1 MADSKLDPN
10 KSYGWT
16 GKILRVNL
24 TDKTVSVSPTDPYK
38 GYIGGMGLAN
48 KIMYDEVAPG
58 TDPLAPENKVVFAV
72 GPLTAT
78 GVPLAG
84 RTTIASLSTYT
95 KDHQVVDAHCGGM
108 IGAAIKKAGWDAIV
122 IEGASDEPVYLKID
136 DDNVEIKPAD
146 QVWGLGTR
154 ATTEALSR
162 KEGTDFC
169 VATIGPAGENLL
181 PYACIINSRNHSA
194 GAGAAA
200 VMGSK
205 KLKALVVRGT
215 QPIYVA
221 NPQEVADLSDYM
233 LREIVGSNNNHV
245 VPSTQQEWAEY
256 FDKGSRW
263 TAQKGLT
270 WALAEGGPIDTGEPK
285 PGEINTVGYRCMKAF
300 KDEGP
305 EAEKYTIKMDG
316 CHSCPIHCYS
326 DLRVPASAAN
336 GGYEI
341 TGNTC
346 VPNFPFTNYMIKI
359 LGDNT
364 SVEAGSED
372 ALIWD
377 QVFGSTMDDLGLWC
391 NYGQIYRDIAHCYAT
406 GLLQKVLPPEEYA
419 EINWEGFKN
428 NDPSMVPPLL
438 AKIAAND
445 SEIAYI
451 GHGPIVWTERWNDPD
466 WWNTPAST
474 LINVRGWPVHH
485 AHECFGQVG
494 LLYNMVF
501 NRDDMIHSAVNFQGC
516 GLPFELKQQ
525 IAAEVWGDASA
536 IDPDKNYT
544 PMNEYKANFA
554 WWSIVTDVL
563 HDSLTLCNWVWP
575 MTMSP
580 TKARDYR
587 GDLDLEAK
595 FMKAVTGEDVTTE
608 DLYKMGAKIT
618 TLQRAN
624 TARGMVGANGQMGT
638 NDFRNVHDVVTEWP
652 FTMDPDIEVFTEG
665 TNKMDKEDFQTAL
678 TMMYE
683 CFGWDPELGC
693 PTAECLDYYDMPDV
707 IHGGR
712 PRSPPPS
719 GITSPDSRPL
729 LTRAPKELPLRERSP
744 RKPVAGAP
752 FLHAP
757 VARGVFLPSEKSAY
771 DIFASRA
778 AGRLRPNSKPDALN
792 RYFLLFW
799 KVSRL
804 KHRSP
809 THKNVQLI

>member
-38 GYIGGMGLAN
+38 EYLGGMGIAN
-48 KIMYDEVAPG
+48 KIMYDEVPAG
-58 TDPLAPENKVVFAV
+58 TDPLSPENKIVFAV

-95 KDHQVVDAHCGGM
+95 TDHQVVDAHTGGM

-136 DDNVEIKPAD
+136 DDDIEIKPAD
-146 QVWGLGTR
+146 QVWGQGTR

-205 KLKALVVRGT
+205 KLKALVVRGS

-221 NPQEVADLSDYM
+221 DPQEVADLSDYM
-233 LREIVGSNNNHV
+233 LSEIVGSNNNHV

-707 IHGGR
+707 KEDLAALG
-712 PRSPPPS
+712 
-719 GITSPDSRPL
+719 L
-729 LTRAPKELPLRERSP
+729 L
-744 RKPVAGAP
+744 
-752 FLHAP
+752 
-757 VARGVFLPSEKSAY
+757 
-771 DIFASRA
+771 
-778 AGRLRPNSKPDALN
+778 PDA
-792 RYFLLFW
+792 
-799 KVSRL
+799 
-804 KHRSP
+804 
-809 THKNVQLI
+809 

>member
-194 GAGAAA
+194 GADTAA
-200 VMGSK
+200 VLGSK
-205 KLKALVVRGT
+205 KCKALVVRGT

-707 IHGGR
+707 KEDLAALG
-712 PRSPPPS
+712 
-719 GITSPDSRPL
+719 L
-729 LTRAPKELPLRERSP
+729 L
-744 RKPVAGAP
+744 
-752 FLHAP
+752 
-757 VARGVFLPSEKSAY
+757 
-771 DIFASRA
+771 
-778 AGRLRPNSKPDALN
+778 PDA
-792 RYFLLFW
+792 
-799 KVSRL
+799 
-804 KHRSP
+804 
-809 THKNVQLI
+809 

>member
-1 MADSKLDPN
+1 MADSKLDPT

-136 DDNVEIKPAD
+136 DDDVEIKPAD

-205 KLKALVVRGT
+205 KLKALVVRGS

-221 NPQEVADLSDYM
+221 DPQEVADLSDYM

-707 IHGGR
+707 KEDLAALG
-712 PRSPPPS
+712 
-719 GITSPDSRPL
+719 L
-729 LTRAPKELPLRERSP
+729 L
-744 RKPVAGAP
+744 
-752 FLHAP
+752 
-757 VARGVFLPSEKSAY
+757 
-771 DIFASRA
+771 
-778 AGRLRPNSKPDALN
+778 PDA
-792 RYFLLFW
+792 
-799 KVSRL
+799 
-804 KHRSP
+804 
-809 THKNVQLI
+809 

>member
-38 GYIGGMGLAN
+38 EYLGGMGIAN
-48 KIMYDEVAPG
+48 KIMYDEVPAD
-58 TDPLAPENKVVFAV
+58 TDPLSPENKIVFAV

-95 KDHQVVDAHCGGM
+95 TDHQVVDAHTGGM

-136 DDNVEIKPAD
+136 DDDIEIKPAD
-146 QVWGLGTR
+146 QVWGQGTR

-205 KLKALVVRGT
+205 KLKALVVRGS

-221 NPQEVADLSDYM
+221 DPQEVADLSDYM

-406 GLLQKVLPPEEYA
+406 GLLQTVLPPEEYA

-707 IHGGR
+707 KEDLAALG
-712 PRSPPPS
+712 
-719 GITSPDSRPL
+719 L
-729 LTRAPKELPLRERSP
+729 L
-744 RKPVAGAP
+744 
-752 FLHAP
+752 
-757 VARGVFLPSEKSAY
+757 
-771 DIFASRA
+771 
-778 AGRLRPNSKPDALN
+778 PDA
-792 RYFLLFW
+792 
-799 KVSRL
+799 
-804 KHRSP
+804 
-809 THKNVQLI
+809 

>member
-38 GYIGGMGLAN
+38 EYLGGMGIAN
-48 KIMYDEVAPG
+48 KIMYDEVPAG
-58 TDPLAPENKVVFAV
+58 TDPLSPENKIVFAV

-78 GVPLAG
+78 GVPLAS

-95 KDHQVVDAHCGGM
+95 TDHQVVDAHTGGM

-136 DDNVEIKPAD
+136 DDDIEIKPAD
-146 QVWGLGTR
+146 QVWGQGTR

-205 KLKALVVRGT
+205 KLKALVVRGS

-221 NPQEVADLSDYM
+221 DPQEVADLSDYM

-707 IHGGR
+707 KEDLAALG
-712 PRSPPPS
+712 
-719 GITSPDSRPL
+719 L
-729 LTRAPKELPLRERSP
+729 L
-744 RKPVAGAP
+744 
-752 FLHAP
+752 
-757 VARGVFLPSEKSAY
+757 
-771 DIFASRA
+771 
-778 AGRLRPNSKPDALN
+778 PDA
-792 RYFLLFW
+792 
-799 KVSRL
+799 
-804 KHRSP
+804 
-809 THKNVQLI
+809 

>member
-38 GYIGGMGLAN
+38 EYLGGMGIAN
-48 KIMYDEVAPG
+48 KIMYDEVPAG
-58 TDPLAPENKVVFAV
+58 TDPLSPENKIVFAV

-95 KDHQVVDAHCGGM
+95 TDHQVVDAHTGGM
-108 IGAAIKKAGWDAIV
+108 IGAAIKKAGRDAIV

-136 DDNVEIKPAD
+136 DDDVEIKPAD
-146 QVWGLGTR
+146 QVWGQGTR

-205 KLKALVVRGT
+205 KLKALVVRGS

-221 NPQEVADLSDYM
+221 DPQEVADLSDYM

-554 WWSIVTDVL
+554 WWFIVTDVL

-624 TARGMVGANGQMGT
+624 TARGMVGTNGQMGT
-638 NDFRNVHDVVTEWP
+638 DDFRNVHDVVTEWP

-707 IHGGR
+707 KEDLAALG
-712 PRSPPPS
+712 
-719 GITSPDSRPL
+719 L
-729 LTRAPKELPLRERSP
+729 L
-744 RKPVAGAP
+744 
-752 FLHAP
+752 
-757 VARGVFLPSEKSAY
+757 
-771 DIFASRA
+771 
-778 AGRLRPNSKPDALN
+778 PDA
-792 RYFLLFW
+792 
-799 KVSRL
+799 
-804 KHRSP
+804 
-809 THKNVQLI
+809 

>member
-38 GYIGGMGLAN
+38 EYLGGMGIAN
-48 KIMYDEVAPG
+48 KIMYDEVPAG
-58 TDPLAPENKVVFAV
+58 TDPLSPENKIVFAV

-95 KDHQVVDAHCGGM
+95 TDHQVVDAHTGGM

-136 DDNVEIKPAD
+136 DDDVEIKPAD
-146 QVWGLGTR
+146 QVWGQGTR

-205 KLKALVVRGT
+205 KLKALVVRGS

-221 NPQEVADLSDYM
+221 DPQEVADLSDYM

-285 PGEINTVGYRCMKAF
+285 PGEINTVGYRCMQAF
-300 KDEGP
+300 KAEGP
-305 EAEKYTIKMDG
+305 AAAKYTIKMDG

-707 IHGGR
+707 KEDLAALG
-712 PRSPPPS
+712 
-719 GITSPDSRPL
+719 L
-729 LTRAPKELPLRERSP
+729 L
-744 RKPVAGAP
+744 
-752 FLHAP
+752 
-757 VARGVFLPSEKSAY
+757 
-771 DIFASRA
+771 
-778 AGRLRPNSKPDALN
+778 PDA
-792 RYFLLFW
+792 
-799 KVSRL
+799 
-804 KHRSP
+804 
-809 THKNVQLI
+809 

>member
-38 GYIGGMGLAN
+38 EYLGGMGIAN
-48 KIMYDEVAPG
+48 KIMYDEVPAG
-58 TDPLAPENKVVFAV
+58 TDPLSPENKIVFAV

-95 KDHQVVDAHCGGM
+95 TDHQVVDAHTGGM

-205 KLKALVVRGT
+205 KLKALVVRGS

-221 NPQEVADLSDYM
+221 DPQEVADLSDYM

-707 IHGGR
+707 KEDLAALG
-712 PRSPPPS
+712 
-719 GITSPDSRPL
+719 L
-729 LTRAPKELPLRERSP
+729 L
-744 RKPVAGAP
+744 
-752 FLHAP
+752 
-757 VARGVFLPSEKSAY
+757 
-771 DIFASRA
+771 
-778 AGRLRPNSKPDALN
+778 PDA
-792 RYFLLFW
+792 
-799 KVSRL
+799 
-804 KHRSP
+804 
-809 THKNVQLI
+809 

>member
-38 GYIGGMGLAN
+38 EYLGGMGIAN
-48 KIMYDEVAPG
+48 KIMYDEVPAG
-58 TDPLAPENKVVFAV
+58 TDPLSPENKIVFAV

-95 KDHQVVDAHCGGM
+95 TDHQVVDAHTGGM

-136 DDNVEIKPAD
+136 DDDVEIKPAD
-146 QVWGLGTR
+146 QVWGQGTR

-205 KLKALVVRGT
+205 KLKALVVRGS

-221 NPQEVADLSDYM
+221 DPQEVADLSDYM

-377 QVFGSTMDDLGLWC
+377 QVFGSTMDDLGMWC

-554 WWSIVTDVL
+554 WWFIVTDVL

-624 TARGMVGANGQMGT
+624 TARGMVGTNGQMGT
-638 NDFRNVHDVVTEWP
+638 DDFRNVHDVVTEWP

-707 IHGGR
+707 KEDLAALG
-712 PRSPPPS
+712 
-719 GITSPDSRPL
+719 L
-729 LTRAPKELPLRERSP
+729 L
-744 RKPVAGAP
+744 
-752 FLHAP
+752 
-757 VARGVFLPSEKSAY
+757 
-771 DIFASRA
+771 
-778 AGRLRPNSKPDALN
+778 PDA
-792 RYFLLFW
+792 
-799 KVSRL
+799 
-804 KHRSP
+804 
-809 THKNVQLI
+809 

>member
-136 DDNVEIKPAD
+136 DDDVEIKPAD

-194 GAGAAA
+194 GAGTAA
-200 VMGSK
+200 VLGSK
-205 KLKALVVRGT
+205 KCKALVVRGT

-445 SEIAYI
+445 LEIAYI

-707 IHGGR
+707 KEDLAALG
-712 PRSPPPS
+712 
-719 GITSPDSRPL
+719 L
-729 LTRAPKELPLRERSP
+729 L
-744 RKPVAGAP
+744 
-752 FLHAP
+752 
-757 VARGVFLPSEKSAY
+757 
-771 DIFASRA
+771 
-778 AGRLRPNSKPDALN
+778 PDA
-792 RYFLLFW
+792 
-799 KVSRL
+799 
-804 KHRSP
+804 
-809 THKNVQLI
+809 

>member
-38 GYIGGMGLAN
+38 EYLGGMGIAN
-48 KIMYDEVAPG
+48 KIMYDEVPAG
-58 TDPLAPENKVVFAV
+58 TDPLSPENKIVFAV

-95 KDHQVVDAHCGGM
+95 TDHQVVDAHTGGM

-136 DDNVEIKPAD
+136 DDDIEIKPAD
-146 QVWGLGTR
+146 QAWGQGTR

-205 KLKALVVRGT
+205 KLKALVVRGS

-221 NPQEVADLSDYM
+221 DPQEVADLSDYM

-707 IHGGR
+707 KEDLAALG
-712 PRSPPPS
+712 
-719 GITSPDSRPL
+719 L
-729 LTRAPKELPLRERSP
+729 L
-744 RKPVAGAP
+744 
-752 FLHAP
+752 
-757 VARGVFLPSEKSAY
+757 
-771 DIFASRA
+771 
-778 AGRLRPNSKPDALN
+778 PDA
-792 RYFLLFW
+792 
-799 KVSRL
+799 
-804 KHRSP
+804 
-809 THKNVQLI
+809 

>member
-95 KDHQVVDAHCGGM
+95 TDHQVVDAHTGGM

-136 DDNVEIKPAD
+136 DDDIEIKPAD
-146 QVWGLGTR
+146 QVWGQGTR

-194 GAGAAA
+194 GAGTAA
-200 VMGSK
+200 VLGSK
-205 KLKALVVRGT
+205 KCKALVVRGT

-707 IHGGR
+707 KEDLAALG
-712 PRSPPPS
+712 
-719 GITSPDSRPL
+719 L
-729 LTRAPKELPLRERSP
+729 L
-744 RKPVAGAP
+744 
-752 FLHAP
+752 
-757 VARGVFLPSEKSAY
+757 
-771 DIFASRA
+771 
-778 AGRLRPNSKPDALN
+778 PDA
-792 RYFLLFW
+792 
-799 KVSRL
+799 
-804 KHRSP
+804 
-809 THKNVQLI
+809 

>member
-181 PYACIINSRNHSA
+181 PYVCIINSRNHSA
-194 GAGAAA
+194 GAGTAA
-200 VMGSK
+200 VLGSK
-205 KLKALVVRGT
+205 KCKALVVRGT

-707 IHGGR
+707 KEDLAALG
-712 PRSPPPS
+712 
-719 GITSPDSRPL
+719 L
-729 LTRAPKELPLRERSP
+729 L
-744 RKPVAGAP
+744 
-752 FLHAP
+752 
-757 VARGVFLPSEKSAY
+757 
-771 DIFASRA
+771 
-778 AGRLRPNSKPDALN
+778 PDA
-792 RYFLLFW
+792 
-799 KVSRL
+799 
-804 KHRSP
+804 
-809 THKNVQLI
+809 

>member
-38 GYIGGMGLAN
+38 EYLGGMGIAN
-48 KIMYDEVAPG
+48 KIMYDEVPAG
-58 TDPLAPENKVVFAV
+58 TDPLSPENKIVFAV

-95 KDHQVVDAHCGGM
+95 TDHQVVDAHTGGM

-194 GAGAAA
+194 GAGTAA
-200 VMGSK
+200 VLGSK
-205 KLKALVVRGT
+205 KCKALVVRGT

-707 IHGGR
+707 KEDLAALG
-712 PRSPPPS
+712 
-719 GITSPDSRPL
+719 L
-729 LTRAPKELPLRERSP
+729 L
-744 RKPVAGAP
+744 
-752 FLHAP
+752 
-757 VARGVFLPSEKSAY
+757 
-771 DIFASRA
+771 
-778 AGRLRPNSKPDALN
+778 PDA
-792 RYFLLFW
+792 
-799 KVSRL
+799 
-804 KHRSP
+804 
-809 THKNVQLI
+809 

>member
-38 GYIGGMGLAN
+38 EYLGGMGIAN
-48 KIMYDEVAPG
+48 KIMYDEVPAG
-58 TDPLAPENKVVFAV
+58 TDPLSPENKIVFAV

-95 KDHQVVDAHCGGM
+95 TDHQVVDAHTGGM

-136 DDNVEIKPAD
+136 DDDVEIKPAD
-146 QVWGLGTR
+146 QVWGQGTR

-205 KLKALVVRGT
+205 KLKALVVRGS

-221 NPQEVADLSDYM
+221 DPQEVADLSDYM

-624 TARGMVGANGQMGT
+624 TARGMVGTNGQMGT

-707 IHGGR
+707 KEDLAALG
-712 PRSPPPS
+712 
-719 GITSPDSRPL
+719 L
-729 LTRAPKELPLRERSP
+729 L
-744 RKPVAGAP
+744 
-752 FLHAP
+752 
-757 VARGVFLPSEKSAY
+757 
-771 DIFASRA
+771 
-778 AGRLRPNSKPDALN
+778 PDA
-792 RYFLLFW
+792 
-799 KVSRL
+799 
-804 KHRSP
+804 
-809 THKNVQLI
+809 

>member
-38 GYIGGMGLAN
+38 EYLGGMGIAN
-48 KIMYDEVAPG
+48 KIMYDEVPAG
-58 TDPLAPENKVVFAV
+58 TDPLSPENKIVFAV

-95 KDHQVVDAHCGGM
+95 TDHQVVGGM

-136 DDNVEIKPAD
+136 DDDIEIKPAD
-146 QVWGLGTR
+146 QVWGQGTR

-181 PYACIINSRNHSA
+181 PYACILNSRNHSA

-205 KLKALVVRGT
+205 KLKALVVRGS

-221 NPQEVADLSDYM
+221 DPQEVADLSDYM

-445 SEIAYI
+445 SEIACI

-707 IHGGR
+707 KEDLAALG
-712 PRSPPPS
+712 
-719 GITSPDSRPL
+719 L
-729 LTRAPKELPLRERSP
+729 L
-744 RKPVAGAP
+744 
-752 FLHAP
+752 
-757 VARGVFLPSEKSAY
+757 
-771 DIFASRA
+771 
-778 AGRLRPNSKPDALN
+778 PDA
-792 RYFLLFW
+792 
-799 KVSRL
+799 
-804 KHRSP
+804 
-809 THKNVQLI
+809 

>member
-38 GYIGGMGLAN
+38 EYLGGMGIAN
-48 KIMYDEVAPG
+48 KIMYDEVPVG
-58 TDPLAPENKVVFAV
+58 TDPLSPENKIVFAV

-95 KDHQVVDAHCGGM
+95 TDHQVVDAHTGGM

-136 DDNVEIKPAD
+136 DDDVEIKSAD
-146 QVWGLGTR
+146 QVWGQGTR

-205 KLKALVVRGT
+205 KLKALVVRGS

-221 NPQEVADLSDYM
+221 DPQEVADLSDYM

-525 IAAEVWGDASA
+525 IAAEVWDDASA

-624 TARGMVGANGQMGT
+624 TARGMVGTNGQMGT

-707 IHGGR
+707 KEDLAALG
-712 PRSPPPS
+712 
-719 GITSPDSRPL
+719 L
-729 LTRAPKELPLRERSP
+729 L
-744 RKPVAGAP
+744 
-752 FLHAP
+752 
-757 VARGVFLPSEKSAY
+757 
-771 DIFASRA
+771 
-778 AGRLRPNSKPDALN
+778 PDA
-792 RYFLLFW
+792 
-799 KVSRL
+799 
-804 KHRSP
+804 
-809 THKNVQLI
+809 

>member
-38 GYIGGMGLAN
+38 EYLGGMGIAN
-48 KIMYDEVAPG
+48 KIMYDEVPAG
-58 TDPLAPENKVVFAV
+58 TDPLSPENKIVFAV

-84 RTTIASLSTYT
+84 RTAIASLSTYT
-95 KDHQVVDAHCGGM
+95 TDHQVVDAHTGGM

-136 DDNVEIKPAD
+136 DDDVEIKPAD
-146 QVWGLGTR
+146 QVWGQGTR

-205 KLKALVVRGT
+205 KLKALVVRGS

-221 NPQEVADLSDYM
+221 DPQEVADLSDYM

-554 WWSIVTDVL
+554 WWFIVTDVL

-624 TARGMVGANGQMGT
+624 TARGMVGTNGQMGT
-638 NDFRNVHDVVTEWP
+638 DDFRNVHDVVTEWP

-707 IHGGR
+707 KEDLAALG
-712 PRSPPPS
+712 
-719 GITSPDSRPL
+719 L
-729 LTRAPKELPLRERSP
+729 L
-744 RKPVAGAP
+744 
-752 FLHAP
+752 
-757 VARGVFLPSEKSAY
+757 
-771 DIFASRA
+771 
-778 AGRLRPNSKPDALN
+778 PDA
-792 RYFLLFW
+792 
-799 KVSRL
+799 
-804 KHRSP
+804 
-809 THKNVQLI
+809 

>member
-194 GAGAAA
+194 GAGTAA
-200 VMGSK
+200 VLGSK
-205 KLKALVVRGT
+205 KCKALVVRGT

-336 GGYEI
+336 GGYEL

-563 HDSLTLCNWVWP
+563 HDSLTLCTWVWP

-707 IHGGR
+707 KEDLAALG
-712 PRSPPPS
+712 
-719 GITSPDSRPL
+719 L
-729 LTRAPKELPLRERSP
+729 L
-744 RKPVAGAP
+744 
-752 FLHAP
+752 
-757 VARGVFLPSEKSAY
+757 
-771 DIFASRA
+771 
-778 AGRLRPNSKPDALN
+778 PDA
-792 RYFLLFW
+792 
-799 KVSRL
+799 
-804 KHRSP
+804 
-809 THKNVQLI
+809 

>member
-38 GYIGGMGLAN
+38 EYLGGMGIAN
-48 KIMYDEVAPG
+48 KIMYDEVPAG
-58 TDPLAPENKVVFAV
+58 TDPLSPENKIVFAV

-95 KDHQVVDAHCGGM
+95 TDHQVVDAHTGGM

-136 DDNVEIKPAD
+136 DDDVEIKPAD
-146 QVWGLGTR
+146 QVWGQGTR

-205 KLKALVVRGT
+205 KLKALVVRGS

-221 NPQEVADLSDYM
+221 DPQEVADLSDYM

-554 WWSIVTDVL
+554 WWFIVTDVL

-587 GDLDLEAK
+587 GDLNLEAK

-624 TARGMVGANGQMGT
+624 TARGMVGTNGQMGT
-638 NDFRNVHDVVTEWP
+638 DDFRNVHDVVTEWP

-707 IHGGR
+707 KEDLAALG
-712 PRSPPPS
+712 
-719 GITSPDSRPL
+719 L
-729 LTRAPKELPLRERSP
+729 L
-744 RKPVAGAP
+744 
-752 FLHAP
+752 
-757 VARGVFLPSEKSAY
+757 
-771 DIFASRA
+771 
-778 AGRLRPNSKPDALN
+778 PDA
-792 RYFLLFW
+792 
-799 KVSRL
+799 
-804 KHRSP
+804 
-809 THKNVQLI
+809 

>member
-38 GYIGGMGLAN
+38 EYLGGMGIAN
-48 KIMYDEVAPG
+48 KIMYDEVPAG
-58 TDPLAPENKVVFAV
+58 TDPLSPENKIVFAV

-95 KDHQVVDAHCGGM
+95 TDHQVVDAHTGGM

-136 DDNVEIKPAD
+136 DDDVEIKPAD
-146 QVWGLGTR
+146 QVWGQGTR

-205 KLKALVVRGT
+205 KLKALVVRGS

-221 NPQEVADLSDYM
+221 DPQEVADLSDYM

-285 PGEINTVGYRCMKAF
+285 PGKINTVGYRCMKAF

-554 WWSIVTDVL
+554 WWFIVTDVL

-624 TARGMVGANGQMGT
+624 TARGMVGTNGQMGT
-638 NDFRNVHDVVTEWP
+638 DDFRNVHDVVTEWP

-707 IHGGR
+707 KEDLAALG
-712 PRSPPPS
+712 
-719 GITSPDSRPL
+719 L
-729 LTRAPKELPLRERSP
+729 L
-744 RKPVAGAP
+744 
-752 FLHAP
+752 
-757 VARGVFLPSEKSAY
+757 
-771 DIFASRA
+771 
-778 AGRLRPNSKPDALN
+778 PDA
-792 RYFLLFW
+792 
-799 KVSRL
+799 
-804 KHRSP
+804 
-809 THKNVQLI
+809 

>member
-38 GYIGGMGLAN
+38 EYLGGMGIAN
-48 KIMYDEVAPG
+48 KIMYDEVPAG
-58 TDPLAPENKVVFAV
+58 TDPLSPENKIVFAV

-95 KDHQVVDAHCGGM
+95 TDHQVVDAHTGGM

-136 DDNVEIKPAD
+136 DDDVEIKPAD
-146 QVWGLGTR
+146 QVWGQGTR

-181 PYACIINSRNHSA
+181 PYARIINSRNHSA

-205 KLKALVVRGT
+205 KLKALVVRGS

-221 NPQEVADLSDYM
+221 DPQEVADLSDYM

-707 IHGGR
+707 KEDLAALG
-712 PRSPPPS
+712 
-719 GITSPDSRPL
+719 L
-729 LTRAPKELPLRERSP
+729 L
-744 RKPVAGAP
+744 
-752 FLHAP
+752 
-757 VARGVFLPSEKSAY
+757 
-771 DIFASRA
+771 
-778 AGRLRPNSKPDALN
+778 PDA
-792 RYFLLFW
+792 
-799 KVSRL
+799 
-804 KHRSP
+804 
-809 THKNVQLI
+809 

>member
-194 GAGAAA
+194 GAGTAA
-200 VMGSK
+200 VLGSK
-205 KLKALVVRGT
+205 KCKALVVRGT

-665 TNKMDKEDFQTAL
+665 TNKMDKEEFQTAL

-707 IHGGR
+707 KEDLAALG
-712 PRSPPPS
+712 
-719 GITSPDSRPL
+719 L
-729 LTRAPKELPLRERSP
+729 L
-744 RKPVAGAP
+744 
-752 FLHAP
+752 
-757 VARGVFLPSEKSAY
+757 
-771 DIFASRA
+771 
-778 AGRLRPNSKPDALN
+778 PDA
-792 RYFLLFW
+792 
-799 KVSRL
+799 
-804 KHRSP
+804 
-809 THKNVQLI
+809 

>member
-194 GAGAAA
+194 GAGTAA
-200 VMGSK
+200 VLGSK
-205 KLKALVVRGT
+205 KCKALVVRGT

-693 PTAECLDYYDMPDV
+693 PTAECLDYYNMPDV
-707 IHGGR
+707 KEDLAALG
-712 PRSPPPS
+712 
-719 GITSPDSRPL
+719 L
-729 LTRAPKELPLRERSP
+729 L
-744 RKPVAGAP
+744 
-752 FLHAP
+752 
-757 VARGVFLPSEKSAY
+757 
-771 DIFASRA
+771 
-778 AGRLRPNSKPDALN
+778 PDA
-792 RYFLLFW
+792 
-799 KVSRL
+799 
-804 KHRSP
+804 
-809 THKNVQLI
+809 

>member
-38 GYIGGMGLAN
+38 EYLGGMGIAN
-48 KIMYDEVAPG
+48 KIMYDEVPAG
-58 TDPLAPENKVVFAV
+58 TDPLSPENKIVFAV

-95 KDHQVVDAHCGGM
+95 TDHQVVDAHTGGM

-136 DDNVEIKPAD
+136 DDDVEIKPAD
-146 QVWGLGTR
+146 QVWGQGTR

-205 KLKALVVRGT
+205 KLKALVVRGS

-221 NPQEVADLSDYM
+221 DPQEVADLSDYM

-554 WWSIVTDVL
+554 WWFIVTDVL

-595 FMKAVTGEDVTTE
+595 FMKAVIGEDVTTE

-624 TARGMVGANGQMGT
+624 TARGMVGTNGQMGT
-638 NDFRNVHDVVTEWP
+638 DDFRNVHDVVTEWP

-707 IHGGR
+707 KEDLAALG
-712 PRSPPPS
+712 
-719 GITSPDSRPL
+719 L
-729 LTRAPKELPLRERSP
+729 L
-744 RKPVAGAP
+744 
-752 FLHAP
+752 
-757 VARGVFLPSEKSAY
+757 
-771 DIFASRA
+771 
-778 AGRLRPNSKPDALN
+778 PDA
-792 RYFLLFW
+792 
-799 KVSRL
+799 
-804 KHRSP
+804 
-809 THKNVQLI
+809 

>member
-38 GYIGGMGLAN
+38 EYLGGMGIAN
-48 KIMYDEVAPG
+48 KIMYDEVPAG
-58 TDPLAPENKVVFAV
+58 TDPLSPENKIVFAV

-95 KDHQVVDAHCGGM
+95 TDHQVVDAHTGGM

-136 DDNVEIKPAD
+136 DDDIEIKPAD
-146 QVWGLGTR
+146 QVWGQGTR

-205 KLKALVVRGT
+205 KLKALVVRGS

-221 NPQEVADLSDYM
+221 DPQEVADLSDYM

-466 WWNTPAST
+466 WLNTPAST

-707 IHGGR
+707 KEDLAALG
-712 PRSPPPS
+712 
-719 GITSPDSRPL
+719 L
-729 LTRAPKELPLRERSP
+729 L
-744 RKPVAGAP
+744 
-752 FLHAP
+752 
-757 VARGVFLPSEKSAY
+757 
-771 DIFASRA
+771 
-778 AGRLRPNSKPDALN
+778 PDA
-792 RYFLLFW
+792 
-799 KVSRL
+799 
-804 KHRSP
+804 
-809 THKNVQLI
+809 

>member
-38 GYIGGMGLAN
+38 EYLGGMGIAN
-48 KIMYDEVAPG
+48 KIMYDEVPAG
-58 TDPLAPENKVVFAV
+58 TDPLSPENKIVFAV

-95 KDHQVVDAHCGGM
+95 TDHQVVDAHTGGM

-136 DDNVEIKPAD
+136 DDDVEIKPAD
-146 QVWGLGTR
+146 QVWGQGTR

-205 KLKALVVRGT
+205 KLKALVVRSS

-221 NPQEVADLSDYM
+221 DPQEVADLSDYM

-406 GLLQKVLPPEEYA
+406 GLLQKALPPEEYA

-554 WWSIVTDVL
+554 WWFIVTDVL

-624 TARGMVGANGQMGT
+624 TARGMVGTNGQMGT
-638 NDFRNVHDVVTEWP
+638 DDFRNVHDVVTEWP

-707 IHGGR
+707 KEDLAALG
-712 PRSPPPS
+712 
-719 GITSPDSRPL
+719 L
-729 LTRAPKELPLRERSP
+729 L
-744 RKPVAGAP
+744 
-752 FLHAP
+752 
-757 VARGVFLPSEKSAY
+757 
-771 DIFASRA
+771 
-778 AGRLRPNSKPDALN
+778 PDA
-792 RYFLLFW
+792 
-799 KVSRL
+799 
-804 KHRSP
+804 
-809 THKNVQLI
+809 

>member
-38 GYIGGMGLAN
+38 EYLGGMGIAN
-48 KIMYDEVAPG
+48 KIMYDEVPAG
-58 TDPLAPENKVVFAV
+58 TDPLSPENKIVFAV

-95 KDHQVVDAHCGGM
+95 TDHQVVDAHTGGM

-136 DDNVEIKPAD
+136 DDDIEIKPAD
-146 QVWGLGTR
+146 QVWGQGTR

-205 KLKALVVRGT
+205 KLKALVVRGS

-221 NPQEVADLSDYM
+221 DPQEVADLSDYM

-359 LGDNT
+359 LGDNA

-707 IHGGR
+707 KEDLAALG
-712 PRSPPPS
+712 
-719 GITSPDSRPL
+719 L
-729 LTRAPKELPLRERSP
+729 L
-744 RKPVAGAP
+744 
-752 FLHAP
+752 
-757 VARGVFLPSEKSAY
+757 
-771 DIFASRA
+771 
-778 AGRLRPNSKPDALN
+778 PDA
-792 RYFLLFW
+792 
-799 KVSRL
+799 
-804 KHRSP
+804 
-809 THKNVQLI
+809 

>member
-38 GYIGGMGLAN
+38 EYLGGMGIAN
-48 KIMYDEVAPG
+48 KIMYDEVPAG
-58 TDPLAPENKVVFAV
+58 TDPLSPENKIVFAV

-95 KDHQVVDAHCGGM
+95 TDHQVVDAHTGGM

-136 DDNVEIKPAD
+136 DDDIEIKPAD
-146 QVWGLGTR
+146 QVWGQGTR

-205 KLKALVVRGT
+205 KLKALVVRGS

-221 NPQEVADLSDYM
+221 DPQEVADLSDYM

-693 PTAECLDYYDMPDV
+693 PTAECLDYYNMPDV
-707 IHGGR
+707 KEDLAALG
-712 PRSPPPS
+712 
-719 GITSPDSRPL
+719 L
-729 LTRAPKELPLRERSP
+729 L
-744 RKPVAGAP
+744 
-752 FLHAP
+752 
-757 VARGVFLPSEKSAY
+757 
-771 DIFASRA
+771 
-778 AGRLRPNSKPDALN
+778 PDA
-792 RYFLLFW
+792 
-799 KVSRL
+799 
-804 KHRSP
+804 
-809 THKNVQLI
+809 

>member
-194 GAGAAA
+194 GAGTAA
-200 VMGSK
+200 VLGSK
-205 KLKALVVRGT
+205 KCKALVVRGT

-624 TARGMVGANGQMGT
+624 TARGMVGTNGQMGT

-707 IHGGR
+707 KEDLAALG
-712 PRSPPPS
+712 
-719 GITSPDSRPL
+719 L
-729 LTRAPKELPLRERSP
+729 L
-744 RKPVAGAP
+744 
-752 FLHAP
+752 
-757 VARGVFLPSEKSAY
+757 
-771 DIFASRA
+771 
-778 AGRLRPNSKPDALN
+778 PDA
-792 RYFLLFW
+792 
-799 KVSRL
+799 
-804 KHRSP
+804 
-809 THKNVQLI
+809 

>member
-205 KLKALVVRGT
+205 KLKALVVRGS

-221 NPQEVADLSDYM
+221 DPQEVADLSDYM

-707 IHGGR
+707 KEDLAALG
-712 PRSPPPS
+712 
-719 GITSPDSRPL
+719 L
-729 LTRAPKELPLRERSP
+729 L
-744 RKPVAGAP
+744 
-752 FLHAP
+752 
-757 VARGVFLPSEKSAY
+757 
-771 DIFASRA
+771 
-778 AGRLRPNSKPDALN
+778 PDA
-792 RYFLLFW
+792 
-799 KVSRL
+799 
-804 KHRSP
+804 
-809 THKNVQLI
+809 

>member
-38 GYIGGMGLAN
+38 EYLGGMGIAN
-48 KIMYDEVAPG
+48 KIMYDEVPAG
-58 TDPLAPENKVVFAV
+58 TDPLSPENKIVFAV

-95 KDHQVVDAHCGGM
+95 TDHQVVDAHTGGM

-136 DDNVEIKPAD
+136 DDDIEIKPAD
-146 QVWGLGTR
+146 QVWGQGTR

-205 KLKALVVRGT
+205 KLKALVVRGS

-221 NPQEVADLSDYM
+221 DPQEVADLSDYM

-466 WWNTPAST
+466 WWSTPAST

-707 IHGGR
+707 KEDLAALG
-712 PRSPPPS
+712 
-719 GITSPDSRPL
+719 L
-729 LTRAPKELPLRERSP
+729 L
-744 RKPVAGAP
+744 
-752 FLHAP
+752 
-757 VARGVFLPSEKSAY
+757 
-771 DIFASRA
+771 
-778 AGRLRPNSKPDALN
+778 PDA
-792 RYFLLFW
+792 
-799 KVSRL
+799 
-804 KHRSP
+804 
-809 THKNVQLI
+809 